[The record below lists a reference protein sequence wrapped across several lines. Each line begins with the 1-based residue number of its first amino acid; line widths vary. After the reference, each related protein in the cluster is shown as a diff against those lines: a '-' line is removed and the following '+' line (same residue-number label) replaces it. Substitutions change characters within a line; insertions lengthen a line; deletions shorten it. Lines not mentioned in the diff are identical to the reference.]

1 MELLEREKY
10 LQDLENM
17 FSSLSREKG
26 FVVLISGEAGIGK
39 TSLVEKFIQQLNSKA
54 NVLWGACDA
63 LFTPRPL
70 GPLYD
75 IASQLENG
83 LLNLLNN
90 HASRPVI
97 FQKFIENLQRA
108 KQYNI
113 VIMEDIHWA
122 DESTLDLIKY
132 LGRRIGKTNSLLIIT
147 YRDDEINS
155 VHPLKL
161 VLGDIPAKD
170 LLKIKLPL
178 LSEETVNKIAE
189 SSGIKELFKITGG
202 NPFLLSELLV
212 HRDESVP
219 STIKDSVLT
228 RISRLSENAINLVEL
243 VSIIPTQ
250 AEKWLINEII
260 LDYYKPLEESINSG
274 ILHLEDSSISFKHE
288 LSRMAVEESLSE
300 SKRQFLN
307 EKVLR
312 VLLKQEKTENYFARI
327 IHHADKAN
335 NKEVIINYAPEAAK
349 QASLLGAHRLAANHY
364 NYVLKFA
371 DEVPALKLLDAYEG
385 RSSECFLTGQIE
397 EAIISAKAV
406 IRILKKY
413 PDPKREGEIYR
424 RLSRILWYDC
434 QDEKG
439 EEALDKAIEILETLP
454 PGSQLAM
461 AYSNKSQTYSIRE
474 DHDNTLSWGLKALE
488 LARELSDP
496 EIEAH
501 ALNNIGCCKMAAGE
515 KDGEATLLKSLNISL
530 KNDLFEHATRAYV
543 NLASLS
549 LQQRNLLVA
558 EKYFTKGLEYG
569 NEKDIY
575 VFSLCMA
582 GHYAKAK
589 LHLGSLDESI
599 ELANYVL
606 KHKNVPPGNTVMPL
620 NVVAIIRAR
629 RNDPGAFKLINEC
642 MTMALNMGEIEKI
655 VSVSAA
661 KAEYFWLV
669 NKLEDFTKELYSI
682 YLNVLKSKNPWAIGE
697 IAYWVWKSG
706 NLKNIP
712 KVIAEPYLLQIQGN
726 WKEAANLWEKLH
738 CPYEQAMALSEGNE
752 QAMKEAIEIFDK
764 LSASASSQLIKQKM
778 RESGI
783 KSIPKGPRKTTKAN
797 PNGLTQRQVEVL
809 NLLGK
814 GLSNIEIGNK
824 LYISPKTV
832 DHHISAIFSKLN
844 IHSRTEAAALVHSK
858 NRY

>member
-1 MELLEREKY
+1 
-10 LQDLENM
+10 
-17 FSSLSREKG
+17 
-26 FVVLISGEAGIGK
+26 
-39 TSLVEKFIQQLNSKA
+39 
-54 NVLWGACDA
+54 
-63 LFTPRPL
+63 
-70 GPLYD
+70 
-75 IASQLENG
+75 
-83 LLNLLNN
+83 
-90 HASRPVI
+90 
-97 FQKFIENLQRA
+97 
-108 KQYNI
+108 
-113 VIMEDIHWA
+113 
-122 DESTLDLIKY
+122 
-132 LGRRIGKTNSLLIIT
+132 
-147 YRDDEINS
+147 
-155 VHPLKL
+155 
-161 VLGDIPAKD
+161 
-170 LLKIKLPL
+170 
-178 LSEETVNKIAE
+178 
-189 SSGIKELFKITGG
+189 
-202 NPFLLSELLV
+202 
-212 HRDESVP
+212 
-219 STIKDSVLT
+219 
-228 RISRLSENAINLVEL
+228 
-243 VSIIPTQ
+243 
-250 AEKWLINEII
+250 
-260 LDYYKPLEESINSG
+260 
-274 ILHLEDSSISFKHE
+274 
-288 LSRMAVEESLSE
+288 
-300 SKRQFLN
+300 
-307 EKVLR
+307 
-312 VLLKQEKTENYFARI
+312 
-327 IHHADKAN
+327 
-335 NKEVIINYAPEAAK
+335 
-349 QASLLGAHRLAANHY
+349 
-364 NYVLKFA
+364 
-371 DEVPALKLLDAYEG
+371 
-385 RSSECFLTGQIE
+385 
-397 EAIISAKAV
+397 
-406 IRILKKY
+406 
-413 PDPKREGEIYR
+413 
-424 RLSRILWYDC
+424 
-434 QDEKG
+434 
-439 EEALDKAIEILETLP
+439 
-454 PGSQLAM
+454 
-461 AYSNKSQTYSIRE
+461 
-474 DHDNTLSWGLKALE
+474 
-488 LARELSDP
+488 
-496 EIEAH
+496 
-501 ALNNIGCCKMAAGE
+501 
-515 KDGEATLLKSLNISL
+515 
-530 KNDLFEHATRAYV
+530 
-543 NLASLS
+543 
-549 LQQRNLLVA
+549 
-558 EKYFTKGLEYG
+558 
-569 NEKDIY
+569 
-575 VFSLCMA
+575 MA

-738 CPYEQAMALSEGNE
+738 CPYEQAMALSDGNE